1 MKKYDFVQI
10 VGVLVTLASMV
21 MLFTTQFPEIAAL
34 VLSLG
39 FLTFAIGLHLEFI
52 GTIRQK
58 SARNMVL
65 MGAIFVLIV
74 MVMIVE
80 RFV

>member
-1 MKKYDFVQI
+1 M
-10 VGVLVTLASMV
+10 TLASMIL
-21 MLFTTQFPEIAAL
+21 LFTTQFPEIAVL

-39 FLTFAIGLHLEFI
+39 FLTFAIGLHLESV

-58 SARNMVL
+58 SAKNMVL

>member
-1 MKKYDFVQI
+1 MKKHDFVQI
-10 VGVLVTLASMV
+10 VGVLVTLASMIL
-21 MLFTTQFPEIAAL
+21 LFTTQFPEIAVL

-39 FLTFAIGLHLEFI
+39 FLTFAIGLHLESV

-58 SARNMVL
+58 SAKNMVL

>member
-10 VGVLVTLASMV
+10 VGVLVTLASMI
-21 MLFTTQFPEIAAL
+21 MLFTNQFPEIAVL

-39 FLTFAIGLHLEFI
+39 FLTFAVGLHLESV

-58 SARNMVL
+58 SAKNMVL

-74 MVMIVE
+74 MVMIVD

>member
-1 MKKYDFVQI
+1 MKKHDFIQI
-10 VGVLVTLASMV
+10 VGVLVTLASMI
-21 MLFTTQFPEIAAL
+21 MLFTTQFPEIAVL

-39 FLTFAIGLHLEFI
+39 FLTFAVGLHLESI

-74 MVMIVE
+74 MVMIVD
-80 RFV
+80 RFI